1 MQSFRLFKQLSTS
14 YAIKFIGG
22 WMLTQFKDIDGLENL
37 DALPEIA
44 STAAGL
50 KGLCTFLAAEGIE
63 DCRKCCG
70 GHGYLLSA
78 GVAAIGADFVWQTTA
93 EGDFIVMMLQCA
105 RFLIKAYDSAISGQ
119 PTPGPCSYLTKL
131 KNNSNA
137 IDCSPSP
144 CQSIDDFYD
153 PQNIIHLYEYRALV
167 ALSTV
172 AEEYKSLRNQGFS
185 FDQAWNECA
194 VELVNAVRAHC
205 LTFMLQCFF
214 DQVKQVDDSEC
225 AKVLRNLCCFFGL
238 SYMMSDQWDGLITH
252 HELTLIRSAAR
263 NLMDEIRP
271 NAVALVDS
279 FEIPGKLFFVLF
291 FYFYLFFFL

>member
-1 MQSFRLFKQLSTS
+1 MQTYRLFKQLSTS

-22 WMLTQFKDIDGLENL
+22 WMLTQFKDIEGLENL

-105 RFLIKAYDSAISGQ
+105 RFLIKAYESAKSGQ
-119 PTPGPCSYLTKL
+119 PTPGPCNYLSKL
-131 KNNSNA
+131 QKNSNVLA
-137 IDCSPSP
+137 CGPAPSKSVEAFYNPKTLID
-144 CQSIDDFYD
+144 I
-153 PQNIIHLYEYRALV
+153 YEYRALV

-172 AEEYKSLRNQGFS
+172 AEQYKALRATGVS
-185 FDQAWNECA
+185 FDEAWNEYA
-194 VELVNAVRAHC
+194 VDLVNAVRAHC
-205 LTFMLQCFF
+205 LAFMLNTFA
-214 DQVKQVDDSEC
+214 DQVNQIKDQAC
-225 AKVLRNLCCFFGL
+225 ATVLRQLCCFFAL
-238 SYMMSDQWDGLITH
+238 SYIIDDQWDGLIQH
-252 HELTLIRSAAR
+252 DQLTLMRAASR
-263 NLMDEIRP
+263 HLMDAIRP
-271 NAVALVDS
+271 NAVALVDA
-279 FEIPGKLFFVLF
+279 FEIPGL
-291 FYFYLFFFL
+291 